1 MLLVGYI
8 WRLFLEDSDYDRKQM
23 VRYKTEKYLI
33 RAEKLYNMYLA
44 PEVKNIQLQVLFCL

>member
-1 MLLVGYI
+1 MLLVGYF